1 MKGLSSPRHEISEV
15 TANTN
20 RSVCPKNERAR
31 DAQPQLSF
39 KKGGEEEI
47 IRRHGFL

>member
-1 MKGLSSPRHEISEV
+1 MKRLSSPRHEIREV
-15 TANTN
+15 AAN
-20 RSVCPKNERAR
+20 RKRIAFAKNKRAG
-31 DAQPQLSF
+31 DAQPQLSL

>member
-1 MKGLSSPRHEISEV
+1 MTGNFPV
-15 TANTN
+15 FF
-20 RSVCPKNERAR
+20 PKNKRAR

-47 IRRHGFL
+47 IGRHGLF